1 MRMAR
6 WWLVLALFGCGGGS
20 GSGSHIDLPQVY
32 PPVRANT
39 PAALIADPTYQST
52 ASVKSTAS
60 KKSALSVAA
69 LPQALGDAVNLAM
82 AVQDRL
88 YTAGPTEILRIVHEL
103 DDRTAGL
110 DTDPSK
116 HSCLTATPIDKSY
129 ALPGGQ
135 TFDVKLQCMQSYGG
149 GFIAFGFD
157 HAQAA
162 DAGATAI
169 HGGEDFYLVQGQEGG
184 MGGAY
189 HLQGNGNLEGWI
201 SVADSRVPAGSQV
214 IMHMLTDQTA
224 GTLELTFGGSGVGF
238 CNVHLKTGGDY
249 LFIRGKTNGAPPP
262 GTPMSEAGGYCDAV
276 RSGCFAVSALTM
288 DLGGDAASCS
298 AIAASSF
305 GIAIDLDASSDPEAN
320 VVAANVYAYFD
331 SAPSGVPA
339 F

>member
-1 MRMAR
+1 MRMPR
-6 WWLVLALFGCGGGS
+6 WCLSLALFGCGGGS

-32 PPVRANT
+32 PPVRAST
-39 PAALIADPTYQST
+39 PAALIADPQYQAS
-52 ASVKSTAS
+52 ASVQ
-60 KKSALSVAA
+60 SALRVAG
-69 LPQALGDAVNLAM
+69 LPQALGEAANLAM

-110 DTDPSK
+110 DTDPSS
-116 HSCLTATPIDKSY
+116 HACLTAAPLSKSY

-135 TFDVKLQCMQSYGG
+135 TFEVKLQCMQSYGG

-169 HGGEDFYLVQGQEGG
+169 HGSQDFYLVQGQDGG

-189 HLQGNGNLEGWI
+189 HLQANGNLEGWI
-201 SVADSRVPAGSQV
+201 SVADSRAPSNSQV
-214 IMHMLTDQTA
+214 IMHLLTDQTA
-224 GTLELTFGGSGVGF
+224 GTLELTLGGAAVGF
-238 CNVHLKTGGDY
+238 CAAHLKTGGDF

-262 GTPMSEAGGYCDAV
+262 GTPITTAGQYCDAV
-276 RSGCFAVSALTM
+276 RSGCFAVAALTM
-288 DLGGDAASCS
+288 DLGPDAASCS
-298 AIAASSF
+298 AIGPSSF
-305 GIAIDLDASSDPEAN
+305 GIAAELDASSDPGAN
-320 VVAANVYAYFD
+320 VVAANVYTYFN
-331 SAPSGVPA
+331 STPSGVPA